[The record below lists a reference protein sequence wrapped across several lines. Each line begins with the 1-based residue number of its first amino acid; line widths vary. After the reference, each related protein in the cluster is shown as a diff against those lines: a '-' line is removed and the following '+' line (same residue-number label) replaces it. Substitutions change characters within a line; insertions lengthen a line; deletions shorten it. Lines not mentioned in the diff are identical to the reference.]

1 MERDANYVAVGAFT
15 LLVIAMAV
23 AFVIWYSDSGD
34 ARSYTPYEIYF
45 TGSVSGL
52 TPGSPVRYLGVDV
65 GSVRRITL
73 DKDRPGSV
81 KVLAS
86 VDAEAPITGT
96 TRASLGLQG
105 ITGLLY
111 INLKQVTD
119 VAASELKQGERY
131 PVIEAQSSDIDAF
144 IASLPQLATRVTAL
158 LENISH
164 VFSDEN
170 VNAFTATLA
179 NVKTTSDGLPQT
191 REQVQSL
198 LAELTNTATEIKNAA
213 SSVTGLADDIGP
225 DVKEAVARL
234 NTVSGQLVSTTEK
247 LHRVM
252 SASEDPLTHFT
263 EQGLSEMQRLMS
275 DVRSTAVEFRELSRS
290 LKETP
295 SQLMFE
301 RPEFGVE
308 IKP

>member
-15 LLVIAMAV
+15 LLVIGMAV

-34 ARSYTPYEIYF
+34 ARDYATYEINF

-73 DKDRPGSV
+73 DKDRPDTV
-81 KVLAS
+81 TVLAS
-86 VDAEAPITGT
+86 VDVDAPITGA

-111 INLKQVTD
+111 VNLKQMNGTP
-119 VAASELKQGERY
+119 AGELKQGERY

-144 IASLPQLATRVTAL
+144 IATLPQLAVRVSSL
-158 LENISH
+158 LDNVNQ
-164 VFSDEN
+164 VFSPDN
-170 VNAFTATLA
+170 VKAINATLA
-179 NVKTTSDGLPQT
+179 NLKATSDGLPDT
-191 REQVQSL
+191 RERIQAL
-198 LAELTNTATEIKNAA
+198 IAELTRTATEIRNAA
-213 SSVTGLADDIGP
+213 NNINSLAG
-225 DVKEAVARL
+225 DVRPNVSAAVANL
-234 NTVSGQLVSTTEK
+234 NKISLQLANTTERLDK
-247 LHRVM
+247 LAA
-252 SASEDPLTHFT
+252 ASEVPLTHFS
-263 EQGLSEMQRLMS
+263 EQGLFEMERLLH
-275 DVRSTAVEFRELSRS
+275 DARSAAAEFRELSRS
-290 LKETP
+290 LRESP

-301 RPEFGVE
+301 RPESGVE